1 MPAHSPVPETS
12 RGLIFFLYAPFTLGI
27 YMLLYMHRR
36 AEELKQH
43 AGLGPGGTSHLV
55 MMIIPGVNR
64 YRAMMFRKEVIQL
77 EDMTGH
83 ETPYRSIGSTPLW
96 VFLGFIVVPAAGF
109 ALSIGGALIAETAG
123 AFAMLLIL
131 PGSFAPIVS
140 IVYTVFKL
148 TGRQH
153 DSLQASWA
161 RFFHAQA

>member
-1 MPAHSPVPETS
+1 
-12 RGLIFFLYAPFTLGI
+12 
-27 YMLLYMHRR
+27 
-36 AEELKQH
+36 
-43 AGLGPGGTSHLV
+43 
-55 MMIIPGVNR
+55 
-64 YRAMMFRKEVIQL
+64 
-77 EDMTGH
+77 MTGH
-83 ETPYRSIGSTPLW
+83 ETPYRSIGSTLLW

-131 PGSFAPIVS
+131 PGSFAPIV
-140 IVYTVFKL
+140 YTVFRL

>member
-1 MPAHSPVPETS
+1 M
-12 RGLIFFLYAPFTLGI
+12 
-27 YMLLYMHRR
+27 
-36 AEELKQH
+36 
-43 AGLGPGGTSHLV
+43 
-55 MMIIPGVNR
+55 
-64 YRAMMFRKEVIQL
+64 
-77 EDMTGH
+77 
-83 ETPYRSIGSTPLW
+83 
-96 VFLGFIVVPAAGF
+96 VPAAGF
-109 ALSIGGALIAETAG
+109 ALSIGGALIAKTAG

>member
-1 MPAHSPVPETS
+1 
-12 RGLIFFLYAPFTLGI
+12 
-27 YMLLYMHRR
+27 MLFYIHRR

-55 MMIIPGVNR
+55 MMIIPGVNL
-64 YRAMMFRKEVIQL
+64 YSAMMFRKEVIQL

-83 ETPYRSIGSTPLW
+83 ETPYRSIGSTLLW
-96 VFLGFIVVPAAGF
+96 VFLGFIVVPVAGF
-109 ALSIGGALIAETAG
+109 ALSFGGALIAATAG

-140 IVYTVFKL
+140 IVNTVFKL

-153 DSLQASWA
+153 DSSQASWA